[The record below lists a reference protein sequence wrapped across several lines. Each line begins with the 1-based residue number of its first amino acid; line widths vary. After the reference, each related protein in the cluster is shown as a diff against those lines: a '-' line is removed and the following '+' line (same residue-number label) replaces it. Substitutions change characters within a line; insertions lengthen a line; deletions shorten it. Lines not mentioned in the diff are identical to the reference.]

1 MCLNPKAISEQAA
14 NIIEKYLLEL
24 RIEHEALLAL
34 CESPAEQNFM
44 AAAIDYFGLRYDDHC
59 KRGQA
64 IFDRGGPANC
74 GLFTL
79 LVEPQVKINSF
90 DASYR
95 ADFVFSLTRYA
106 RNGVP
111 RIWGKMVIEIDG
123 HDFHEKTKAQASRDK
138 KRDRDFLSEGYVTMR
153 FSGSDVFHRAFE
165 CVEEIFFYLDQIAED
180 VVISYEKRG
189 DLLDLLI

>member
-1 MCLNPKAISEQAA
+1 MSKQAA
-14 NIIEKYLLEL
+14 DIIEGYLAEL
-24 RIEHEALLAL
+24 RTEHESLLAM

-44 AAAIDYFGLRYDDHC
+44 AAAIDYFGLRYNEHY

-64 IFDRGGPANC
+64 TFDGVGPASC

-79 LVEPQVKINSF
+79 LVEPQVDISSF

-111 RIWGKMVIEIDG
+111 RIWGKTVVEIDG
-123 HDFHEKTKAQASRDK
+123 HDFHEKTKSQASRDK

-153 FSGSDVFHRAFE
+153 FSGSDVYHRTFE
-165 CVEEIFFYLDQIAED
+165 CVEEVSFHLDRAANE
-180 VVISYEKRG
+180 VVKSYEERG

>member
-1 MCLNPKAISEQAA
+1 VKSKEISEQATS
-14 NIIEKYLLEL
+14 IIEDNLAEL
-24 RIEHEALLAL
+24 KAEHEILLSL
-34 CESPAEQNFM
+34 CESPAEQNFL
-44 AAAIDYFGLRYDDHC
+44 AAAISYFDLRYNEHF

-64 IFDRGGPANC
+64 VFDRGGPANC

-79 LVEPQVKINSF
+79 LVQPQFEISSF
-90 DASYR
+90 TESYR

-111 RIWGKMVIEIDG
+111 RIWAKTVVEIDG
-123 HDFHEKTKAQASRDK
+123 HDFHEKTKFQASRDK

-153 FSGSDVFHRAFE
+153 FSGSDIYHRPFE
-165 CVEEIFFYLDQIAED
+165 CVEEVSFHLDRAAEE
-180 VVISYEKRG
+180 VVKLYNDRG